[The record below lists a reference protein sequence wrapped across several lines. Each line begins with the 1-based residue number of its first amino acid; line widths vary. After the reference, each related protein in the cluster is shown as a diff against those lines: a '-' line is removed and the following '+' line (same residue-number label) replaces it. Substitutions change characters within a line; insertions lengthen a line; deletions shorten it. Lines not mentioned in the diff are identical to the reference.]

1 MRIIST
7 TVLGFLIWIGL
18 IGCGSQSA
26 EKSDLSIWVSIPPQ
40 KTFVEAVAGDHAEV
54 SVMIPPGQSPGTY
67 SPSVPQMAALAQSD
81 IYFGIGVPME
91 RRILNRIERS
101 MPQLRFVQTAEI
113 VEHEHEHEHVHEPST
128 HDHGEAGVGSGPDED
143 PHLWMDPIRVVDL
156 VEQVEAALSEE
167 RPDLAEDFAANAATL
182 KQKLRAL
189 DSVLSEQLAPY
200 EGRAF
205 YINHPSLGHFAR
217 RYNLIQRSI
226 EVGGSTPSSRQV
238 AELVRSA
245 KADNVGAVFSQPEF
259 EKSSVD
265 ALARALDVKVITLDV
280 LSADYFDNMRAI
292 AKRLEESFTQ

>member
-7 TVLGFLIWIGL
+7 IILGFLIGISL

-81 IYFGIGVPME
+81 IYFGIGMPME

-113 VEHEHEHEHVHEPST
+113 VEHEHVHEPST

-156 VEQVEAALSEE
+156 VEQIESALSEE
-167 RPDLAEDFAANAATL
+167 RPDLAEDFAGNAATL

-189 DSVLSEQLAPY
+189 DSVLSEQMAPY

-226 EVGGSTPSSRQV
+226 EVGGSAPSSRQV
-238 AELVRSA
+238 AELVGLA
-245 KADNVGAVFSQPEF
+245 KTDSVGAVFSQPEF

-265 ALARALDVKVITLDV
+265 VLARALDVKVIPLDV
-280 LSADYFDNMRAI
+280 LSSDYFSNMREI
-292 AKRLEESFTQ
+292 ANRLEESFAE